1 MNNYLRQLPVLRRA
15 GRIGGIYS
23 SCSAHPLVLEA
34 ALSKALQDNTPALIE
49 ATSNQ
54 VNQFGGYTGMTP
66 ADFKQFVLEI
76 ADRVGF
82 PRDRVLL
89 GGDHLGPNTWQHLPA
104 DEAMQHAQV
113 LVADYA
119 RAGFGKIHLDASMSC
134 ADDPTPLTDEIVAGR
149 AARLCLAAE
158 RARPAGGPAPVY
170 IIGTEVPTPGG
181 ARESLEGI
189 KVTSRDDAN
198 TSLEWHRQ
206 AFARLELEDAWQ
218 RVIGLVVQPGV
229 EFDHLSVVDYQASL
243 ASGLPGLLD
252 SHAGI
257 VFEAHSTDYQTPSA
271 LRNLVRDGF
280 AILKVGPGLT
290 FALREAV
297 FGLAAIERTLVPEA
311 TRSNMVE
318 TLERSMLAKPQYWQP
333 YCHGDASMQ
342 QLLRHYSYS
351 DRVRYYWPEPEVETA
366 FCTLLSNLE
375 RVSIPEPLLSQYF
388 PSQYQKLR
396 AGSLDGSPRS
406 LLIDKIQQALE
417 PYAQACFGGD
427 VNLADVPSHSYK

>member
-1 MNNYLRQLPVLRRA
+1 MNHDLRQLPALRRA
-15 GRIGGIYS
+15 GRIGGMYS
-23 SCSAHPLVLEA
+23 VCSAHPLVLEA
-34 ALSKALQDNTPALIE
+34 ALDKALRDKTPALIE

-66 ADFKQFVLEI
+66 ADFKRCVFEI

-104 DEAMQHAQV
+104 DEAMQHAQT

-119 RAGFGKIHLDASMSC
+119 KAGFCKIHLDASMRC
-134 ADDPTPLTDEIVAGR
+134 ADDPAPLTDEIVAGR

-158 RARPAGGPAPVY
+158 QAWPAGGSAPVY

-181 ARESLEGI
+181 AREALERI
-189 KVTSRDDAN
+189 RITSRHDAD

-206 AFARLELEDAWQ
+206 AFAGLRLEDAWQ

-243 ASGLPGLLD
+243 ASGLSGLLD
-252 SHAGI
+252 THAGI

-271 LRNLVRDGF
+271 LRDLVRDGF
-280 AILKVGPGLT
+280 AILKVGPGLS

-297 FGLAAIERTLVPEA
+297 YGLAAIECLLVPA
-311 TRSNMVE
+311 ASRSNMLE
-318 TLERSMLAKPQYWQP
+318 TLERSMLARPQHWQSH
-333 YCHGDASMQ
+333 CHGDAAMQ
-342 QLLRHYSYS
+342 RLLRQYSYS
-351 DRVRYYWPEPEVETA
+351 DRIRYYWPEPEVETA
-366 FCTLLSNLE
+366 FRILLSNLE
-375 RVSIPEPLLSQYF
+375 RVSIPDPLLSQYF
-388 PSQYQKLR
+388 PEQYQKLR
-396 AGSLDGSPRS
+396 HRTLDGSARS
-406 LLIDKIQQALE
+406 LLIDRIQQAIE
-417 PYAQACFGGD
+417 PYARACSAQTPDG
-427 VNLADVPSHSYK
+427 SQHHH